1 MGRYSDEGAWIVHV
15 FITNVIAIGQ
25 TLIIAKQT
33 ISSNIKSVTLK
44 NLIEAD
50 PITRRPIITAQK
62 ILTSFEISFFPF
74 QKASHSFPSS
84 PRKRTIQII
93 IKMWFKIHLHRI
105 LLTFRINKIIN
116 TQIEGFININPYINS
131 KDIKIYCYEQK
142 MCDEIAE
149 KLDDLI
155 TSVQVI

>member
-1 MGRYSDEGAWIVHV
+1 MGRYSDEAAWIVNA
-15 FITNVIAIGQ
+15 FITNLIAININNNS
-25 TLIIAKQT
+25 TKNKP
-33 ISSNIKSVTLK
+33 NIKSVTLK
-44 NLIEAD
+44 NPIRAA

-62 ILTSFEISFFPF
+62 ILTSFKISSFPF
-74 QKASHSFPSS
+74 QKASHPFSS
-84 PRKRTIQII
+84 SSRKRTIQII

-142 MCDEIAE
+142 MCD
-149 KLDDLI
+149 
-155 TSVQVI
+155 